1 MKKRTMVMALTAV
14 AVAGALTA
22 CGGGTKDNSGAAADT
37 KAAESKE
44 AGKTEETSAEASEE
58 KKVFPAGT
66 VTVYAMGIRSTD
78 SSGLKPG
85 WIITEILLR
94 MLRLNLY
101 RQKALLISVR
111 RSL

>member
-22 CGGGTKDNSGAAADT
+22 CGGGKKDNSGAAADT

-66 VTVYAMGIRSTD
+66 VTVYAMGNPQY

>member
-44 AGKTEETSAEASEE
+44 AQFVPS
-58 KKVFPAGT
+58 FRF
-66 VTVYAMGIRSTD
+66 Y
-78 SSGLKPG
+78 
-85 WIITEILLR
+85 
-94 MLRLNLY
+94 LY
-101 RQKALLISVR
+101 LCHT
-111 RSL
+111 

>member
-44 AGKTEETSAEASEE
+44 AGKTEETSAEASE
-58 KKVFPAGT
+58 
-66 VTVYAMGIRSTD
+66 
-78 SSGLKPG
+78 
-85 WIITEILLR
+85 ILLR

>member
-22 CGGGTKDNSGAAADT
+22 CGGGTKDNSGAAADA

-44 AGKTEETSAEASEE
+44 A
-58 KKVFPAGT
+58 
-66 VTVYAMGIRSTD
+66 RSTD